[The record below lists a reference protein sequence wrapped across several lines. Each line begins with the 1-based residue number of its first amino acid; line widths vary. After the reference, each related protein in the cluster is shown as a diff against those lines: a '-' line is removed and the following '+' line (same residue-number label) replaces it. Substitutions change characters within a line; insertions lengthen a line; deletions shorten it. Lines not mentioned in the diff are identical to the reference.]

1 MSNKTLLTLSKNM
14 LYNVNIVDAMAV
26 LSPVKTGAK
35 IHLLYEITRTT
46 HMNDLI
52 SRLETLK
59 SERDAVVLAH
69 YYVDGSVQDAADYVG
84 DSYYL
89 STIAKNS
96 PHQTILFCGVKF
108 MAESAKILSPE
119 KTVVMPDTMADCPMA
134 HMVSPEYVNNIRES
148 YSDLTVV
155 CYINSTT
162 EIKAVSDVCVTSSNA
177 KKIISATST
186 KNILFIPDRNLG
198 SYLQGF
204 FPEKNF
210 ILPKGCCPVHSDLTT
225 EDLLSIKQND
235 PETLVL
241 THPECEPEIVGLS
254 DFVGSTSEIIDFPA
268 HSKAKNYIIYTE
280 HGVAHI
286 LKQKYPDKTF
296 LFPSPIPV
304 CKDMKLITL
313 EKAVRSLETMASPI
327 EVPESLRKA
336 AQQAL
341 IRMHELAG

>member
-1 MSNKTLLTLSKNM
+1 
-14 LYNVNIVDAMAV
+14 
-26 LSPVKTGAK
+26 
-35 IHLLYEITRTT
+35 
-46 HMNDLI
+46 MNDLI
-52 SRLETLK
+52 SRLEGLK
-59 SERDAVVLAH
+59 AKRDAVVLAH
-69 YYVDGSVQDAADYVG
+69 YYVDGDVQDAADFVG

-89 STIAKNS
+89 STIAKDS

-119 KTVVMPDTMADCPMA
+119 KTVLMPDTLADCPMA
-134 HMVSPEYVNNIRES
+134 HMVTPEYANDIRAT

-177 KKIISATST
+177 KKIISAIDSQ
-186 KNILFIPDRNLG
+186 NILFVPDRNLG
-198 SYLQGF
+198 TYLQGF

-210 ILPKGCCPVHSDLTT
+210 ILPKGCCPVHSDLTV
-225 EDLLSIKQND
+225 EDILAAKQNVPD
-235 PETLVL
+235 TLVL
-241 THPECEPEIVGLS
+241 THPECEPDIVKIS
-254 DFVGSTSEIIDFPA
+254 DFIGSTSEIIAFPA
-268 HSKAKNYIIYTE
+268 HSNADNFIIYTE

-286 LKQKYPDKTF
+286 LKRRYPNKTF

-304 CKDMKLITL
+304 CKDMKMITL
-313 EKAVRSLETMASPI
+313 EKAVHALETMANPI